1 MQVAPLS
8 QLRPSHWGVAALLI
22 APVLPIMQAVL
33 LAPALPEITRSF
45 SDNPEASFM
54 ARLLLV
60 APTIAIILVAPWIGY
75 FADRLHK
82 GHLLSGGFLVY
93 AACGIIAYLC
103 STLEQIIL
111 VRLVMGVSLAVVVT
125 VSTVLVGDYFAGVE
139 RETVLGRQNA
149 GRGIV
154 GALFPIIGGA
164 VALFDWRLIF
174 LVNGLA
180 LALIVPAWRLPQ
192 SGAGRS
198 SSTSDFRYR
207 TALLI
212 YSLSFFGALVL
223 YLLTLQIGF
232 HLSEMGIRSP
242 VWPGIALGIAS
253 LSAAACSL
261 YYGRVRAWLSFAGA
275 AGIAFSL
282 MALGYGLI
290 AISATGTAAF
300 VGLVFA
306 GLGFGLNTPN
316 CSAWL
321 LSKVAAGARGKA
333 LGGLTTAFFLG
344 QFASPFVYEPMVR
357 LAGSGGTFF
366 LIAVASL
373 VVAAALIVSTR
384 RSVPVTSG

>member
-1 MQVAPLS
+1 
-8 QLRPSHWGVAALLI
+8 
-22 APVLPIMQAVL
+22 
-33 LAPALPEITRSF
+33 
-45 SDNPEASFM
+45 M

-125 VSTVLVGDYFAGVE
+125 VSTVLVGDYFAGAE
-139 RETVLGRQNA
+139 REMVLGRQNA

-154 GALFPIIGGA
+154 GALFPSSA
-164 VALFDWRLIF
+164 ALLRFRLATIF

-192 SGAGRS
+192 SADAGRS

-212 YSLSFFGALVL
+212 YSLSFFRALVL

-261 YYGRVRAWLSFAGA
+261 NYGRVRAWLSFAGA

-300 VGLVFA
+300 VGLVVA
-306 GLGFGLNTPN
+306 GL
-316 CSAWL
+316 
-321 LSKVAAGARGKA
+321 
-333 LGGLTTAFFLG
+333 
-344 QFASPFVYEPMVR
+344 
-357 LAGSGGTFF
+357 
-366 LIAVASL
+366 
-373 VVAAALIVSTR
+373 
-384 RSVPVTSG
+384 

>member
-1 MQVAPLS
+1 
-8 QLRPSHWGVAALLI
+8 
-22 APVLPIMQAVL
+22 
-33 LAPALPEITRSF
+33 
-45 SDNPEASFM
+45 M

-60 APTIAIILVAPWIGY
+60 APTIAIILVAPWVGY
-75 FADRLHK
+75 IADHLHK
-82 GHLLSGGFLVY
+82 RHLLSGGLLVY
-93 AACGIIAYLC
+93 AACGIIAYLF

-125 VSTVLVGDYFAGVE
+125 ISTVLVGDYFAGVE

-164 VALFDWRLIF
+164 IALFDWRFIF

-192 SGAGRS
+192 STEAGRS
-198 SSTSDFRYR
+198 SGTSDFRYR

-232 HLSEMGIRSP
+232 HLTEMGIRSP
-242 VWPGIALGIAS
+242 VWPGIALGVAS
-253 LSAAACSL
+253 LSAAVCSL
-261 YYGRVRAWLSFAGA
+261 YYGRVRAWLSFASA
-275 AGIAFSL
+275 AGIAFGL

-357 LAGSGGTFF
+357 FAGSGGTFF

-384 RSVPVTSG
+384 RSVLVTSG